1 MLHSVTNLTCSA
13 PLFVFT
19 VNQLSDTLY
28 YDASKAYLARA
39 LLTAYN
45 FCLLIKLIERQNI
58 HFRLSLNVRVAGH
71 YGVRSIVDAAGRLT
85 DCSQECKQALAV
97 PQQCLHVGFSPCSS
111 TVSTWRLLS
120 MFLNSVYMKASL
132 HVPQQCLHGGCCD

>member
-71 YGVRSIVDAAGRLT
+71 YGVRSIVDGYT
-85 DCSQECKQALAV
+85 FYSVSQEK
-97 PQQCLHVGFSPCSS
+97 
-111 TVSTWRLLS
+111 
-120 MFLNSVYMKASL
+120 FLDELEVEAKAARASY
-132 HVPQQCLHGGCCD
+132 PKTSAN